1 MNITYLIPGSGGT
14 FYCGNC
20 HRDMLY
26 MKSVRKTPGFDV
38 TAIPLYLLPDKVNSG
53 DGFEPGVF
61 FGAVSMYLREKV
73 PFFQR
78 MPAFM
83 DKFLDSEPM
92 LKIAARQAGTTRT
105 AGFEETTLNMIRG
118 DHSTRQLEVERL
130 AGYMLKNG
138 KPDVIH
144 ISNALII
151 GLAKQLKDVLGIPI
165 VCSLQNEDDW
175 IDDMIEP
182 YQTMAW
188 KMIGAESVNVDAFI
202 SPSAY
207 FKNMFIEKTGI
218 SGENIYVVPSG
229 IDIENIGG
237 ERKNRSIPAI
247 GYYSRINYHNGFDKL
262 VDAFLKLKSN
272 NELKDFEFHICGGY
286 TSDDK
291 PFVKEQLMKFKEHGL
306 KDKVKVY
313 TEFHGKAKEEFFNNI
328 DIMSVPVRK
337 YEAYGL
343 FILEANAAGVPVVQ
357 PATGAFPEIVE
368 MTGGGIV
375 YKPDTVEALA
385 DSILKLSSNK
395 LLRSELGARGRKGI
409 EDILSLENM
418 AIGIIEVY
426 NKVLGKSAK

>member
-1 MNITYLIPGSGGT
+1 MNITYLIPGSGGS

-26 MKSVRKTPGFDV
+26 MKSVRKTEGFNV
-38 TAIPLYLLPDKVNSG
+38 TAIPLYLLPDRINSG
-53 DGFEPGVF
+53 DGFESDVF

-105 AGFEETTLNMIRG
+105 EGFEETTLNMIRG
-118 DHSTRQLEVERL
+118 DHSTRQAEVERL
-130 AGYMLKNG
+130 AAYMTKNG

-188 KMIGAESVNVDAFI
+188 KMIGEESVNVDAFI
-202 SPSAY
+202 SPSIY
-207 FKNMFIEKTGI
+207 FKNMFIGRTGI

-229 IDIENIGG
+229 IEIDFNVEK
-237 ERKNRSIPAI
+237 RRSPSIPAL

-262 VDAFLKLKSN
+262 VDAFLKLNSEN
-272 NELKDFEFHICGGY
+272 LIKDFELHICGGY

-291 PFVKEQLMKFKEHGL
+291 SFVKEQLMKIKEHGL
-306 KDKVKVY
+306 KDKVKIF
-313 TEFHGKAKEEFFNNI
+313 TEFHGKAKADFFSNI

-343 FILEANAAGVPVVQ
+343 YLLEANASGVPVIQ
-357 PATGAFPEIVE
+357 PDTGAFPEIIE

-375 YKPDTVEALA
+375 YQPDTVEALA
-385 DSILKLSSNK
+385 DSILKLSSDK
-395 LLRSELGARGRKGI
+395 SLLSELSIKGRKGV
-409 EDILSLENM
+409 EEILSMSRM
-418 AIGIIEVY
+418 ATGIIEVY
-426 NKVLGKSAK
+426 NKAIGEKV